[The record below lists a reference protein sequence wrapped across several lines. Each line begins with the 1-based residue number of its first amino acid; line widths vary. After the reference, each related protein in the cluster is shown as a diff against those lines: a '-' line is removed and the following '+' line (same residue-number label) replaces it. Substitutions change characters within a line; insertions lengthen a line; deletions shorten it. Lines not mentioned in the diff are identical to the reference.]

1 MNKWEM
7 HRGDAEDADKADSPV
22 IEGIDI
28 YKSYPFKGGSVPVL
42 KGASLCVKKGE
53 AVAVVGVSGAG
64 KSTLLHL
71 LAALD
76 RPDKG
81 KAILN
86 GHDLGTLSDKE
97 LAGIRNKQIGLIF
110 QFHHLLPEFTALEN
124 CLMPA
129 LISRKSPKAVRER
142 AKELLGQVGL
152 SHRLEH
158 KPTELSCGEQQ
169 RVAIARALIN
179 NPGIILADEPT
190 GNLDE
195 GTSREIYELLLGLS
209 RESGRSLLIVTHD
222 RNLVKEVNR
231 VVELSNGKTVEL

>member
-1 MNKWEM
+1 MNEWEM
-7 HRGDAEDADKADSPV
+7 HRRDTEDADKADSPV

-28 YKSYPFKGGSVPVL
+28 YKSYPFKGGSLPVL
-42 KGASLCVKKGE
+42 KGASLCVKEGE

-97 LAGIRNKQIGLIF
+97 LAEIRNKQIGLIF

-129 LISRKSPKAVRER
+129 LISRKSPKTVRER
-142 AKELLGQVGL
+142 AKELLDRVGL

-195 GTSREIYELLLGLS
+195 GTSREIYELLLGLT
-209 RESGRSLLIVTHD
+209 RESGHSLLIVTHD